1 MTRRKHGEAGREA
14 KPSGSGQALA
24 HTALIWLAGGYG
36 VQRTGAG
43 HETRGRAAQLMPF
56 PERAQCPMSVEG
68 HSRAPWDRSWPTI
81 WPGHRT
87 NTLTALRML
96 KNKKP
101 TSYTSSKR
109 VTQSAAHV
117 LWAKMWWREGMRFEG
132 LHFGA
137 HICISSACLC
147 GSTSNTPATEVQP
160 PTWRLDHSHRWNI
173 LQKIWR
179 YLVLRNEAKSRSSWD
194 RW

>member
-132 LHFGA
+132 YTHMYIFCVSVWADFKYASYGSAAANVAVRPLTSLEYFA
-137 HICISSACLC
+137 ENLEISR
-147 GSTSNTPATEVQP
+147 P
-160 PTWRLDHSHRWNI
+160 PEWS
-173 LQKIWR
+173 
-179 YLVLRNEAKSRSSWD
+179 
-194 RW
+194 